1 MSTATLTRG
10 PDPVLGKP
18 ALRVITRDDDTR
30 IALALRAR
38 RDGSLERVYE
48 RFGRATFG
56 FLVQMLGDRGL
67 AEDVQQ
73 EVFLEVW
80 RRAEQYDPS
89 RSGLLTWIMTIARS
103 RAIDALR
110 KRTPEPRDPELA
122 ARLVDR
128 EGGGGSPDVLLDR
141 WQVAHLLERIP
152 ADEATLLRMRFYE
165 DRSQREIAEATGIPL
180 GTVKMRMVQAF
191 RRLRALLDEE
201 AGA

>member
-1 MSTATLTRG
+1 MSTATLPRN
-10 PDPVLGKP
+10 PDPVFGKP
-18 ALRVITRDDDTR
+18 ALRVVADDDTQ

-38 RDGSLERVYE
+38 RDGSLEQVYE

-56 FLVQMLGDRGL
+56 FLIQMLGDRGM

-80 RRAEQYDPS
+80 RRAPQYDPS

-110 KRTPEPRDPELA
+110 KRTPEPRDPEQA
-122 ARLVDR
+122 TRLVDR
-128 EGGGGSPDVLLDR
+128 QGGAGSPDAVLER
-141 WQVAHLLERIP
+141 WQVAHLLARIP
-152 ADEATLLRMRFYE
+152 ADEARLLRMRFYE
-165 DRSQREIAEATGIPL
+165 DRSQREIADATGMPL

-191 RRLRALLDEE
+191 RRLRTMLDEE